1 MTNIK
6 KLGLT
11 ALAGSLVA
19 TSAFAGE
26 LAVTGTAKLIYV
38 SQHETEHTGNPYS
51 MNKDIG
57 FAGSGDLDNG
67 MSISYN
73 YLMTNAT
80 FSTAHIKLDMG
91 DMGALSFSDNTS
103 KTGISAYADKMP
115 TAGEQVW
122 DDVGDGTDSGVTT
135 ISNDGTLG
143 YAGSF
148 GPLDISASY
157 NKDDT
162 TSAGA
167 TDGSSYSIV
176 LAGSP
181 MDGVSVFYGQGDK
194 SGTTSHNGTDM
205 WTTGITYVA
214 GAVTVGLQQS
224 SVDATATDADIDRT
238 HYAASFAVNENL
250 SVSYGSSTVEFESNS
265 KVDETSTGFAASYTM
280 GSMTLAAFR
289 NNVDDEAGT
298 SGAEDTTTEISLA
311 FAF

>member
-148 GPLDISASY
+148 GPLDISAAY

-205 WTTGITYVA
+205 WTTGVTYVA

-224 SVDATATDADIDRT
+224 SVDASATDADIDRT

-250 SVSYGSSTVEFESNS
+250 SISYGSSTVEFESNS

-298 SGAEDTTTEISLA
+298 SGAEDTTT
-311 FAF
+311 